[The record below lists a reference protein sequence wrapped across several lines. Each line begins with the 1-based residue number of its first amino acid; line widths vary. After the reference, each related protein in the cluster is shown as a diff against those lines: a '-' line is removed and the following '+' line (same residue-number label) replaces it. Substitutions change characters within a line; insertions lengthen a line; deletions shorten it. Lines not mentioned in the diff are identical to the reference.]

1 MAAPNPVPTSHLRRP
16 PQGGVQKWLEIIAR
30 VLRLILW
37 PLRQFTT
44 LLFPGGELDGLS
56 PAVAAKAAQSF
67 KNYLRKVA
75 PNGVS
80 VEDAWSNLGF
90 VAAKDE
96 ASNAGSL
103 VLLYLHSPLHRLA
116 ESHCRKVL
124 CHDALYAIITQPNV
138 LALGLSIHSGQGLQL
153 SQMLQ
158 IQAYPALCL
167 LQPPP
172 RGATSSNRSMTLLFR
187 AEGNSLLAFSADQL
201 SPILQSCVH
210 RHHTILAEQEARR
223 IEREQET
230 LLRRQQDEE
239 YQAALRAD
247 QERERQQAE
256 AAAEEERLRR
266 EEEERIAEEE
276 RQAKAVVENAREK
289 LRDPPSSG
297 GAMIR
302 FVLPTGQKL
311 NRRFHGD
318 DTIGSCKAFV
328 RLHCHE
334 NEIEMGT
341 IGLSTSFPKKSYND
355 DNDLTLEDAGLKPQ
369 AVLMVQDLDA

>member
-1 MAAPNPVPTSHLRRP
+1 MPNVIWESRARRTITNTLHCIHPSHGIAFILAGGTKPCSYQSSSTSSSGRCAKMARNYSKSLASDPMALASIHDPFVSGRRIGWIVTGRGC
-16 PQGGVQKWLEIIAR
+16 QGGTVVQKLLEKSGTQ
-30 VLRLILW
+30 W
-37 PLRQFTT
+37 
-44 LLFPGGELDGLS
+44 
-56 PAVAAKAAQSF
+56 SF
-67 KNYLRKVA
+67 RGRCL
-75 PNGVS
+75 
-80 VEDAWSNLGF
+80 
-90 VAAKDE
+90 
-96 ASNAGSL
+96 
-103 VLLYLHSPLHRLA
+103 
-116 ESHCRKVL
+116 
-124 CHDALYAIITQPNV
+124 
-138 LALGLSIHSGQGLQL
+138 
-153 SQMLQ
+153 
-158 IQAYPALCL
+158 AYPALCL

>member
-1 MAAPNPVPTSHLRRP
+1 M
-16 PQGGVQKWLEIIAR
+16 
-30 VLRLILW
+30 
-37 PLRQFTT
+37 
-44 LLFPGGELDGLS
+44 
-56 PAVAAKAAQSF
+56 AAKAAQSF

-75 PNGVS
+75 PPGVTL
-80 VEDAWSNLGF
+80 EEAWSNLGF
-90 VAAKDE
+90 IAAKDE
-96 ASNAGSL
+96 ATTSGSL
-103 VLLYLHSPLHRLA
+103 ILLYLHSPLHRSA

-124 CHDALYAIITQPNV
+124 CHDALYSIITQPNV
-138 LALGLSIHSGQGLQL
+138 LALGLSVYSGQGAQL

-172 RGATSSNRSMTLLFR
+172 RGSTSSNRSMTLLFR
-187 AEGNSLLAFSADQL
+187 AEGNSLLSFSADQL

-210 RHHTILAEQEARR
+210 RHQAVLAEQDARR

-230 LLRRQQDEE
+230 LLRQQQDAE
-239 YQAALRAD
+239 YQAALLAD
-247 QERERQQAE
+247 QERERQRAE
-256 AAAEEERLRR
+256 AAAEEEKQRR

-276 RQAKAVVENAREK
+276 RKAKAVVDNAREK
-289 LRDPPSSG
+289 LRDAPSSG

-302 FVLPTGQKL
+302 FVLPSGKKV

-318 DTIGSCKAFV
+318 DNIASCKAFV

-334 NEIEMGT
+334 NEIEMGS
-341 IGLSTSFPKKSYND
+341 IGLSTNFPKKAYND
-355 DNDLTLEDAGLKPQ
+355 DNDLTLEDAGLTPQ